1 MISFLIW
8 LIYFLISRLTKLGIY
23 IVYLS
28 LWAIYVVFR
37 TITSFFMLPLA
48 YVVFTLFC
56 LAAFIGGVLFIM
68 DRYVGV
74 TSISQ

>member
-1 MISFLIW
+1 MITFLIW

-28 LWAIYVVFR
+28 LWAIYVVFK
-37 TITSFFMLPLA
+37 TLTSFFMLPLA
-48 YVVFTLFC
+48 YVVITLFC
-56 LAAFIGGVLFIM
+56 LSVFIIGVLFIM
-68 DRYVGV
+68 DRNTVV